1 MKSLRSSNEL
11 RQLKEILRP
20 SHTPTQNPMRFT
32 HTTMLKRGQQQQ
44 YDFRNKVSKRVTED
58 LNSQK
63 MRQSTNFAS
72 QGEADSY
79 ALRQSTGA
87 AVANPLLVQATQ
99 KRSSKAR
106 QLHSMSRLNNQKRE
120 IDDIL
125 WQLTAGS
132 AGFAK
137 MADTARASTR
147 RDDNEDLMEL
157 VSEVDRVALDHII
170 DDSVAGAPSTLSIQ
184 LDGASLTKQRPRGDP
199 MSRTYTKQQRA

>member
-1 MKSLRSSNEL
+1 MKNLRSSTEL
-11 RQLKEILRP
+11 RQLQEILRP
-20 SHTPTQNPMRFT
+20 SHTPTSKPMGIT
-32 HTTMLKRGQQQQ
+32 HSSLIKKGQQQQ
-44 YDFRNKVSKRVTED
+44 YDFKNKVSKRATED

-63 MRQSTNFAS
+63 MRHSTNFAS
-72 QGEADSY
+72 QGEVDSY

-87 AVANPLLVQATQ
+87 AVANSLLVQATQ

-106 QLHSMSRLNNQKRE
+106 ALHSMSRLNNQKRE

-125 WQLTAGS
+125 WQVTAGS

-147 RDDNEDLMEL
+147 RDDNDDLMEL
-157 VSEVDRVALDHII
+157 VSEVDRIAQDHII

-184 LDGASLTKQRPRGDP
+184 LDGASLTRPKPRDDP
-199 MSRTYTKQQRA
+199 MSRL